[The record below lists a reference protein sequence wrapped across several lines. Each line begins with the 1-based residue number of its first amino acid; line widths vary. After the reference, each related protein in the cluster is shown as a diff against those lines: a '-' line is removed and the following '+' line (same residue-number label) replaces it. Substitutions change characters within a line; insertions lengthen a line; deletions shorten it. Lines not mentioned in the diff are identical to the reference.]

1 MCTTSLVLMT
11 HIPRNVQRFNCQDIT
26 AERGARVMMTTVQ
39 SRTYSHLG
47 AIQNER
53 SYCGAVLYFTRQQ
66 SLSAGHEVIGSRAG

>member
-1 MCTTSLVLMT
+1 
-11 HIPRNVQRFNCQDIT
+11 
-26 AERGARVMMTTVQ
+26 MTTVQ